1 MEFITLP
8 PEVTSALIHSGP
20 GPESLIEASNAWQ
33 RIGTD
38 LDETSQSYVTV
49 ISELTEGWGGASE
62 AAMNNAVAPYLTWM
76 RGAAQQ
82 CQQLG
87 SSVLAA
93 AVAFNSTA
101 SAVVPT
107 ATVTANRV
115 RLAQLLATNGFG
127 KNLAAIAQTESQYQE
142 MWVNNASAMY
152 RYEAASAQATTLSLF
167 SPPPSITSPT
177 GSAAQASAAP
187 AAAAAAGGPLGDI
200 FAPGT
205 DTSATG
211 LAGLL
216 NVFSGSAG
224 SSFGSLLNSNI
235 TTTGGINSVAGF
247 GSGFPITLLS
257 YLAQSSSAQAL
268 QAVAPEIGQGLSEGE
283 LALGASAASL
293 SSAVNGIGAAEA
305 PTALVGAAIP
315 MGNLSAPP
323 AAAGLMTASTPVQL
337 ASAVSPLPAGDTGF
351 PMLPPLMAPPL
362 SAGSGWS
369 KRKNPKYEDLA
380 MGLEVKGTIM
390 PRNPSAG

>member
-20 GPESLIEASNAWQ
+20 GPQSLIEASNAWQ
-33 RIGTD
+33 RISTD

-49 ISELTEGWGGASE
+49 ISELTDGWGGASE
-62 AAMNNAVAPYLTWM
+62 AAMNNAVAPYLSWL

-82 CQQLG
+82 SQQMG
-87 SSVLAA
+87 NSAMAA

-127 KNLAAIAQTESQYQE
+127 KNLAAIAETESQYQQ
-142 MWVNNASAMY
+142 MWINNASAMY
-152 RYEAASAQATTLSLF
+152 RYQAATAQATTLSLF
-167 SPPPSITSPT
+167 SPPPSIVDPT
-177 GSAAQASAAP
+177 GVAAQANTVSTQVAAAVASP
-187 AAAAAAGGPLGDI
+187 AADSPFASLIDAITPDDI
-200 FAPGT
+200 VNNGWFQ
-205 DTSATG
+205 
-211 LAGLL
+211 LA
-216 NVFSGSAG
+216 NDYANQFIS
-224 SSFGSLLNSNI
+224 
-235 TTTGGINSVAGF
+235 
-247 GSGFPITLLS
+247 SGFPINMLS
-257 YLAQSSSAQAL
+257 YFAQTSSAQAL

-283 LALGASAASL
+283 DALGAAGASIGASL
-293 SSAVNGIGAAEA
+293 SGAVKGIGAAAGGA
-305 PTALVGAAIP
+305 PTALVGAAVP

-337 ASAVSPLPAGDTGF
+337 ASVASPLPDGGDAGFG
-351 PMLPPLMAPPL
+351 MLPPLMAPPI

>member
-87 SSVLAA
+87 NSALAA

-152 RYEAASAQATTLSLF
+152 RYEAATAQATALSLF
-167 SPPPSITSPT
+167 SPPPSIVDPT
-177 GSAAQASAAP
+177 GVAAQATNAVSTTAAAVAASP
-187 AAAAAAGGPLGDI
+187 AADSPFAGILNAITPDDI
-200 FAPGT
+200 VNNGFFQ
-205 DTSATG
+205 
-211 LAGLL
+211 LA
-216 NVFSGSAG
+216 NTYANQFIS
-224 SSFGSLLNSNI
+224 
-235 TTTGGINSVAGF
+235 
-247 GSGFPITLLS
+247 SGFPINMLS
-257 YLAQSSSAQAL
+257 YLAQNTSAQAL
-268 QAVAPEIGQGLSEGE
+268 QAVAPEVGQGLSEGE
-283 LALGASAASL
+283 AALGAAGASIGASL
-293 SSAVNGIGAAEA
+293 SNAAKGIGAAAEA

-323 AAAGLMTASTPVQL
+323 AAAGLMTASPPVQL